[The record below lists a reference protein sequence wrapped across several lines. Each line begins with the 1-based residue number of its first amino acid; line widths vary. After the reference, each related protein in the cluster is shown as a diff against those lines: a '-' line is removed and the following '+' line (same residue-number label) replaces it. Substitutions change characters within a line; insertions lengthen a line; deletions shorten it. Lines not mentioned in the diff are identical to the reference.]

1 MLISSV
7 INSEAGEIT
16 VEVSDYGS
24 YWFIQEDQSVE
35 FKARDIQYLI
45 AALEKLASFL

>member
-1 MLISSV
+1 MMTSSV
-7 INSEAGEIT
+7 IKSECGDID
-16 VEVSDYGS
+16 VDVSDYGS

-45 AALEKLASFL
+45 AALERLASFL